1 MNSLNKNWLTDSHID
16 LEYKQYV
23 LLAYLE
29 EVKKSFRENKLY
41 PAFAEIIEHYQE
53 LMRLKESSLTL
64 FEKFPERMAG
74 IDNESLRLIYQKI
87 VENDE
92 IMTELQK
99 IIDYSIPKLK
109 QHLEEGKKIYDMIED
124 KISIQPIGITPL
136 NSSEGYLLLK
146 MASDQ
151 STSAYQ
157 YKITIFES
165 PSEKYRGI
173 NLEHVKSYE
182 KSYSNTYENI
192 KIDLITSHSTLPN
205 PATFAIETGM
215 TLPVQETYLPIA
227 KRTLVKY
234 VSTQTI

>member
-1 MNSLNKNWLTDSHID
+1 MTALNKNWLTDSHID

-29 EVKKSFRENKLY
+29 EVKKHFRANKLY
-41 PAFAEIIEHYQE
+41 PSFADLIEHYQE
-53 LMRLKESSLTL
+53 LVRLKESSINL

-74 IDNESLRLIYQKI
+74 IDNESLKLMYQKI
-87 VENDE
+87 VESDE
-92 IMTELQK
+92 IMEELQK
-99 IIDYSIPKLK
+99 IINYSIPKLK
-109 QHLEEGKKIYDMIED
+109 EQVEEGKKIYDMIEER
-124 KISIQPIGITPL
+124 ISIQSVGITPL
-136 NSSEGYLLLK
+136 NSNEGYLLLK

-165 PSEKYRGI
+165 STEKFRGI
-173 NLEHVKSYE
+173 NLEHVKSYQ
-182 KSYSNTYENI
+182 KSYTNTYENI
-192 KIDLITSHSTLPN
+192 KIDLIHTHSTLPN
-205 PATFAIETGM
+205 PATFAIETEM
-215 TLPVQETYLPIA
+215 ALPVQETYLPIA

>member
-1 MNSLNKNWLTDSHID
+1 MLNKNWLTDSHID
-16 LEYKQYV
+16 LEYKQYI

-29 EVKKSFRENKLY
+29 EVKQNFRATKLY
-41 PAFAEIIEHYQE
+41 PAFADLIEHYQE
-53 LMRLKESSLTL
+53 LIRLKENTLHL

-74 IDNESLRLIYQKI
+74 IDNESLRLVYQKI

-92 IMTELQK
+92 IMAELQK

-109 QHLEEGKKIYDMIED
+109 QHLEEGKKIYELVEE
-124 KISIQPIGITPL
+124 KIIIQPVGITPL

-146 MASDQ
+146 MTDDK

-165 PSEKYRGI
+165 PTEKYRGI
-173 NLEHVKSYE
+173 NLEYVKSYE
-182 KSYSNTYENI
+182 KSYYNTYENI
-192 KIDLITSHSTLPN
+192 KIDLITSISTLPN
-205 PATFAIETGM
+205 PATFAIETEM
-215 TLPVQETYLPIA
+215 ALPVQETYLPIA